1 MLISSNFAS
10 QTRWSIFALGLQIH
24 QAAPVS
30 TMASKSAFSTGGR
43 VLDPF
48 RSSLTPKMV
57 EALICGQN
65 WLRSSPIPINLRE
78 AMDDIEKYENIE
90 SGNIFFNYLLKLVHG
105 YFNLVSFD

>member
-1 MLISSNFAS
+1 
-10 QTRWSIFALGLQIH
+10 
-24 QAAPVS
+24 
-30 TMASKSAFSTGGR
+30 MASKSAFSTGGR

-57 EALICGQN
+57 EALFYGQN

-78 AMDDIEKYENIE
+78 AMDDIEKYEKIE
-90 SGNIFFNYLLKLVHG
+90 SSNIFFNYLLKLVHG